1 MQTFQK
7 NITLPSG
14 LSNVLTLLVAAGY
27 AGTAN
32 TIFYK
37 RKVESC
43 GAAGVSFGNS
53 SMAATTDGDNVQAGD
68 SSEERGMDLSKE
80 NVYDPAG
87 GAVISFRVGYL

>member
-14 LSNVLTLLVAAGY
+14 LSSVLTLLVAAGY
-27 AGTAN
+27 LGTAGTG
-32 TIFYK
+32 FYK

-53 SMAATTDGDNVQAGD
+53 SMAAVTDGDNVNAGD
-68 SSEERGMDLSKE
+68 SSSERGVDLSKE
-80 NVYDPAG
+80 YVYDPVG
-87 GAVISFRVGYL
+87 GAVVSFRVGYA